1 MCNKPSVAVKNTSAS
16 SNTGNFTEY
25 SLSVH
30 DEVLPE
36 SSDDGNISS
45 EIPEHLKDK
54 LEPTAVDGSDEDLQ
68 LSQTDF
74 NAAVGLGEA
83 DPVYEKFLA
92 RITKGNI

>member
-1 MCNKPSVAVKNTSAS
+1 M
-16 SNTGNFTEY
+16 
-25 SLSVH
+25 H

-74 NAAVGLGEA
+74 NLAVGLGEA

-92 RITKGNI
+92 RITKGSVCCIV